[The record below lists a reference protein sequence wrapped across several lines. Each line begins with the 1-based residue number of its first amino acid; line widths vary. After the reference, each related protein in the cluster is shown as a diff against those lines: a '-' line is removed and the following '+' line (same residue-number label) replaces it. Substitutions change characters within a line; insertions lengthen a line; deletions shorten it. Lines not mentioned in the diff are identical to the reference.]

1 MTKLQKV
8 IQQMKEEKNFYQE
21 RINRIDAILKMIEEI
36 SKNKERKKSK
46 WNTYGMVIW

>member
-36 SKNKERKKSK
+36 SKTKERKKSK
-46 WNTYGMVIW
+46 